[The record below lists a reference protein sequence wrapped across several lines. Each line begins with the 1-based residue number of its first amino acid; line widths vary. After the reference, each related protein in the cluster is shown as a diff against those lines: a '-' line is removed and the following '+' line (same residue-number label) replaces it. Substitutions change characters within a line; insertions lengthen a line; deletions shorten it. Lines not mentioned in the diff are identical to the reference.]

1 MKYGVLIAEPSLE
14 FRMAIKHTIQ
24 KTPPFEL
31 FDSAIRED
39 ELYTKIKDR
48 HISLVVLG
56 NDFCAG
62 KGLDILQNIAKER
75 RLPIVFVSADYGQTA
90 MAYEN
95 GAATFLLKTNIGEP
109 MTMFEKRLKSS
120 LKQILPQVKE
130 QTTSGSV
137 KQDETKEIVVEPK
150 HHPDELLSSRPAEFS
165 GRKIVAIGASTGGVE
180 ALSKVLTKIPLGL
193 PPIVV
198 VQHIPLTFSKNFVA
212 RLNLLCKTSV
222 VEAKN
227 GEVLNDS
234 TIYFAP
240 ADSHLIIDRTKQGRY
255 AARVVEGNKIS
266 RHRPSVDILFRSVN
280 NCAGSGA
287 MGVIMTGMGDDGT
300 IGVKEL
306 SNSGAYTIAQNEASS
321 VVYGMAQSAVK
332 ADAIKKIVDLDE
344 IASEIIAFCNN
355 ERNII

>member
-39 ELYTKIKDR
+39 ELYAKIKDR

-62 KGLDILQNIAKER
+62 KGLNILQNIAKER
-75 RLPIVFVSADYGQTA
+75 KLPIVFVSADYEQTA

-109 MTMFEKRLKSS
+109 MIMFEKRLKSS

-130 QTTSGSV
+130 QTTGGC

-150 HHPDELLSSRPAEFS
+150 HHPDELLSFRPAEFP

-222 VEAKN
+222 VEAKD
-227 GEVLNDS
+227 GETLNDS

-240 ADSHLIIDRTKQGRY
+240 GDSHLIVEKTKQGRY
-255 AARVVEGNKIS
+255 VAKVVEGAKIS

-280 NCAGSGA
+280 NVAGSGA

-300 IGVKEL
+300 IGVKEM